1 MSNFTT
7 LYNTAG
13 LPAGTI
19 ARGRIN
25 DPAWLPMNGGLYLK
39 ADYPELDTT
48 DFMTVGNNTV
58 QTASGSINSTRTL
71 TSVSYNTD
79 YSRIVVTNGGG
90 SNNLIR
96 SLDGGLTWSNFTVPG
111 LPAVA
116 PLCSFVNN
124 LFVVFYA
131 SGATI
136 QFATS
141 TDAVT
146 WSSFTSMS
154 GPSSPTGADFLDFS
168 NSVYILGYRTTS
180 GNATIATNATLSTGW
195 VNRAT
200 SADASFNTVANNR
213 RVQLG
218 RLPNGMLMA
227 TTSTTIWTSLNGIDW
242 LTQGGTG
249 YTAVASSAFRVTDYG
264 SFYSGTS
271 NILGLN
277 IGSCRNFLDS
287 TIVTLQTNSGIWN
300 NFRNFFTRDGGASDK
315 VFFTESKFAE
325 GTIQS
330 RTLPVGSSSSTEVFM
345 TPSRMIFLPITS
357 GTTSVYY
364 VNIDNTRFRLER
376 PFMDGTLVDDAYIK
390 AA

>member
-13 LPAGTI
+13 LPTGSI

-25 DPAWLPMNGGLYLK
+25 DPTWLPMNGGLYLK

-58 QTASGSINSTRTL
+58 QTASGSISSRSAL

-79 YSRIVVTNGGG
+79 YSRIVVTNGLA

-96 SLDGGLTWSNFTVPG
+96 STDGGLTWSNFTIPG
-111 LPAVA
+111 LPAVV

-131 SGATI
+131 SGGAI

-141 TDAVT
+141 ADAVT
-146 WSSFTSMS
+146 WSSFTAMS
-154 GPSSPTGADFLDFS
+154 VPSSPIGVDFLDFS
-168 NSVYILGYRTTS
+168 NSVYILGYRSSS
-180 GNATIATNATLSTGW
+180 GNGIATNATLSTGW
-195 VNRAT
+195 VNRAAST
-200 SADASFNTVANNR
+200 DATFNTVANNR
-213 RVQLG
+213 RLQAG
-218 RLPNGMLMA
+218 RLPNGVLMV
-227 TTSTTIWTSLNGIDW
+227 TSGTTFWTSTNAIDW
-242 LTQGGTG
+242 YIASSGG
-249 YTAVASSAFRVTDYG
+249 YTAVAPSAFKVTDYG
-264 SFYSGTS
+264 SFYQDQ
-271 NILGLN
+271 NLGLN
-277 IGSCRNFLDS
+277 LNACRNFLDS
-287 TIVTLQTNSGIWN
+287 TIVALQPNDGIWN
-300 NFRNFFTRDGGASDK
+300 NFRNFFTRNGGASDR

-325 GTIQS
+325 GIIQS